1 MVVIVIVVII
11 VAIVITLIGSVII
24 IRLCVTQQAITL
36 MIVGVLNKLSLNVHT
51 FLLNVNVAHW

>member
-24 IRLCVTQQAITL
+24 IRLCVTQHAITL
-36 MIVGVLNKLSLNVHT
+36 MIVGVLNKLSLNVYT